1 MTAMS
6 MASIIALGTLV
17 AVLAVMAGEA
27 VLSGVNA
34 SLLRARGAV
43 EPPDDVFKTM
53 LWAYPVA
60 FIGMA
65 IEGALTGPS
74 PSVALFVGLGV
85 FGLAKALK
93 AWAIATLG
101 SRWSFRVLV
110 PPGEPPI
117 VAGPYRLINHPNYV
131 AVAGEIIGVAL
142 IVGAP
147 LSGLVA
153 VLGFGWLIRRRIAI
167 EDRALG
173 RGR

>member
-1 MTAMS
+1 MTVA
-6 MASIIALGTLV
+6 AIIALGTLA

-27 VLSGVNA
+27 LLSAYNA

-43 EPPDDVFKTM
+43 EPPDDVYRTM
-53 LWAYPVA
+53 QWAYPVA
-60 FIGMA
+60 FVTMA
-65 IEGALTGPS
+65 IEGALGAPA
-74 PSVALFVGLGV
+74 PAAVLAAGLVV

-117 VAGPYRLINHPNYV
+117 VAGPYRVLDHPNYV
-131 AVAGEIIGVAL
+131 AVVGEILGAAL

-147 LSGLVA
+147 ISGA
-153 VLGFGWLIRRRIAI
+153 VSVVGFGWLMWRRVQI

-173 RGR
+173 RR